1 MQSLLWIVLVA
12 FSFTFL
18 GCSQN
23 SDQSNSLQD
32 IHSNKNQSIPK
43 TEVRVDLLDTA
54 KWQEIKSLNKGKVL
68 FVNIWATWCLPC
80 KEEFPDLV
88 KLAEE
93 YQNSD
98 VVIVGVSVDYQD
110 EIVSKIIPF
119 LQSQK
124 ARFPNYVQNFKQPE
138 VLINMFNEKWRGA
151 VPATFIYDQ
160 NGIQKAFL
168 LGKKSYEEF
177 KTAIEKIR
185 DVS

>member
-98 VVIVGVSVDYQD
+98 VVIIGVSVDYPD
-110 EIVSKIIPF
+110 EIEEQDHSFSAIHKRLNFQIMYKI
-119 LQSQK
+119 LSS
-124 ARFPNYVQNFKQPE
+124 
-138 VLINMFNEKWRGA
+138 L
-151 VPATFIYDQ
+151 
-160 NGIQKAFL
+160 
-168 LGKKSYEEF
+168 
-177 KTAIEKIR
+177 KI
-185 DVS
+185 